1 MARLLSLS
9 HHEEPELLDVA
20 NAYLAIRVIL
30 LVALGP
36 EVVVAAEEI
45 VVIVAA
51 AVLLAAAAA
60 AAELAVGVF
69 VDGLE
74 RVEDRLVA
82 PEELLH
88 ADFDEGASVG
98 EALERPWIEISQ
110 YNK

>member
-51 AVLLAAAAA
+51 VLLA

>member
-1 MARLLSLS
+1 MARLPSLS

-51 AVLLAAAAA
+51 AVLLAAA